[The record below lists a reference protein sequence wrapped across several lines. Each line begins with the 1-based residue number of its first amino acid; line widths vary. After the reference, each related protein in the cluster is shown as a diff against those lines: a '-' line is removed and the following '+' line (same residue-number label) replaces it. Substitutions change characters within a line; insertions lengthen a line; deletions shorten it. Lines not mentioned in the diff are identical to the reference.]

1 MLTFE
6 QTQSGTIEIYMD
18 DVGKETL
25 LAVLNRLQEPSYHEH
40 LMTISWGAGDLDETV
55 HKADNS
61 IINMVTIG
69 KLPS

>member
-18 DVGKETL
+18 GAGREVL
-25 LAVLNRLQEPSYHEH
+25 LSVLNRLQEPSYHEH
-40 LMTISWGAGDLDETV
+40 LMTISWGAGDLDETA
-55 HKADNS
+55 HEPDNT

-69 KLPS
+69 RVKS